1 MSKMSPNPQQKREPI
16 NNGDKTKPVVDKK
29 QIRYSNAQALSYQRE
44 LRPGLVPTP
53 VGYPW
58 PLNWSNYYFGNQHPI
73 DPMLFRYHPGYM
85 SYTSPIFTN
94 CMDPSVYAYDP
105 ETGDKISK
113 TNLYIRG
120 LHGSTT
126 DEDLV
131 NMCRMYGNIISTK
144 AILHKDSNQCKGYG
158 FVDFDNPVSAQRAV
172 GALQSKG
179 IHARMAKQQEQD
191 PTNLYISNLPK
202 QADEQ
207 QLQHLLSSHGNVI
220 STRILRDSNGE
231 SKCVGFARM
240 ETKEICEQIIA
251 KLNNHYFDG
260 SNEPLFI
267 KFADGGQKKM
277 KHDPWKAFMENEIR
291 NNSFGTARAAIQMM
305 KRRLGDLMGS
315 HENGGSIGVSYPIPN
330 WPVPHSY
337 AVAVSPNGLVSP
349 PIDSMA
355 NSMSHSMPQ
364 PIAHLSNQLAQM
376 QIHGGVNQYIINSAG
391 GFSQPSSWQISH
403 PQANNQV
410 ESEPSVIMT
419 DYAPHLIPGNQ
430 PNDFHND
437 ENRVVFAY
445 RRK

>member
-1 MSKMSPNPQQKREPI
+1 
-16 NNGDKTKPVVDKK
+16 
-29 QIRYSNAQALSYQRE
+29 
-44 LRPGLVPTP
+44 
-53 VGYPW
+53 
-58 PLNWSNYYFGNQHPI
+58 
-73 DPMLFRYHPGYM
+73 MLFRYHPGYM

-144 AILHKDSNQCKGYG
+144 AILHKDSNQCYG

-207 QLQHLLSSHGNVI
+207 QLQHLLSAHGNVI

-267 KFADGGQKKM
+267 KFADGGQKKI
-277 KHDPWKAFMENEIR
+277 KQDPWKALMENEIR
-291 NNSFGTARAAIQMM
+291 NNSSGTARAAFQMM
-305 KRRLGDLMGS
+305 KRRLGGLMGS

-349 PIDSMA
+349 PIDSMT

-391 GFSQPSSWQISH
+391 GFSQQSSWQISH

-410 ESEPSVIMT
+410 ESESSVIMT